1 MALISPMVRTALFV
15 SNIDASAKFYQRIFE
30 LDEVYFEGE
39 LTSEAAAQLLGMPAD
54 SITQYKILRSQG
66 LNKGMIGLFQ
76 ISNPKPP
83 AVSKDAATCNVGETC
98 LVFYCADLDVITERL
113 NAGGHAMV
121 CPPTHLQVNET
132 RGQREMTFRDP
143 DGVMINLIEGDP
155 FRTD

>member
-15 SNIDASAKFYQRIFE
+15 SDLDASAAFYQGLFE
-30 LDEVYFEGE
+30 LDEIYNEGE
-39 LTSEAAAQLLGMPAD
+39 FTSAAAAQLLGMSAE
-54 SITQYKILRSQG
+54 SVTRYKILRVQG

-76 ISNPKPP
+76 ISNPAPP
-83 AVSKDAATCNVGETC
+83 AVKKGTQTCNVGETC
-98 LVFYCADLDVITERL
+98 LVFYCADLDIITERL
-113 NAGGHAMV
+113 NAGGHTIV
-121 CPPTHLQVNET
+121 CPPTHLQVSET